1 MFNNPVTPAL
11 ELLLKR
17 MLKPRQFELV
27 ARELMRTAIFA
38 YRTRPTPEEDAL
50 PMAERNLSTFRFEA
64 SALPVYPYPTM
75 GYNG

>member
-1 MFNNPVTPAL
+1 
-11 ELLLKR
+11 
-17 MLKPRQFELV
+17 
-27 ARELMRTAIFA
+27 MRTAIFA

-50 PMAERNLSTFRFEA
+50 PMAERNLSAFRFEA